1 MESEKI
7 IKCVERTL
15 QGDTKAFEEL
25 YKATNQRVYFICL
38 QFLKNGHD
46 AKDAVQD
53 TYLSAYKNIRQLS
66 EPSIF
71 FMGGTNS
78 GECL

>member
-25 YKATNQRVYFICL
+25 YKASDINIDTDIDTIVQQNNVADKITSIQ
-38 QFLKNGHD
+38 NGNYD
-46 AKDAVQD
+46 DKTEESTD
-53 TYLSAYKNIRQLS
+53 
-66 EPSIF
+66 
-71 FMGGTNS
+71 S
-78 GECL
+78 GFNLDGFY